1 MVRRKKSIER
11 GGMHKMPCTGCGR
24 HAKLVDDKVTA
35 WFCNNCFTGNG
46 NYLRY
51 LKGQEMIKPV
61 ENIHVK
67 DKVRGV
73 DGKVY
78 VITGRADTFRDDKY
92 YYCKEDGKK
101 MDSIVLGDWFFVEKV

>member
-1 MVRRKKSIER
+1 
-11 GGMHKMPCTGCGR
+11 MPCTGCGR

-51 LKGQEMIKPV
+51 LKGQEMVKPL

-78 VITGRADTFRDDKY
+78 VITGRADTFQDDKY

-101 MDSIVLGDWFFVEKV
+101 MDSIVLGDWFFAEKL